1 MDFIKNDL
9 IRNSAEALIIL
20 VFGWIILR
28 LFLIIIEKIIKKKF
42 PIQTSILIKKIIFYT
57 GWIII
62 IMGILNTL
70 GIKLS
75 VVLGAAGIVGI
86 ALGFAAQTSVANIIS
101 GVFLISEK
109 SFTIGDIIQID
120 DITGVVDSIDLLSI
134 KIKKFNNQYVRI
146 PNEKIIKSNLINIT
160 KYPIRRLDL
169 NLGIAYKEDP
179 EKVKSILLDI
189 AKKNEYVLDNP
200 EPVFA
205 FNNFG
210 NRSLELFFGV
220 WFQTQEYIPTKN
232 SIMFDIKKRFDKE
245 EIEIPFPHVTVY
257 KGSESEPF
265 QIENI
270 DSES

>member
-9 IRNSAEALIIL
+9 IRNGAEALIIL

-109 SFTIGDIIQID
+109 SFTIGDIIQI
-120 DITGVVDSIDLLSI
+120 
-134 KIKKFNNQYVRI
+134 FNNQYVRI

-210 NRSLELFFGV
+210 NSSLELFFGV

-245 EIEIPFPHVTVY
+245 EIEIPFPHITVY